1 MHRRFDGAGR
11 KPTKT
16 HKTYLKI
23 MAVEKIALGIN
34 LRKNK
39 ISTSAGYGKYYPEVD
54 TQKTLSLR
62 GFAQHMV
69 DHGSIY
75 GRAVMRACFFVDACI
90 FIQKQPQNVT
100 NLC

>member
-1 MHRRFDGAGR
+1 
-11 KPTKT
+11 
-16 HKTYLKI
+16 

-69 DHGSIY
+69 DYGSIEGGTTY
-75 GRAVMRACFFVDACI
+75 TATFAMIRVKG
-90 FIQKQPQNVT
+90 
-100 NLC
+100 